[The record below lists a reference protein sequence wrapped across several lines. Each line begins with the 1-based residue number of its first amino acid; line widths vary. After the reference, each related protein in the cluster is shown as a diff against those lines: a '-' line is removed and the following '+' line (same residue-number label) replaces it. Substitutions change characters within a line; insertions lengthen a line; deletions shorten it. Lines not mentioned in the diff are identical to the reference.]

1 MPLQH
6 LALHSPSEGLKDPI
20 RCLGYQP
27 ELLLHGGL
35 RGFLSIVGQVER
47 VGLDARVGG
56 GLYGY
61 VVGGVVGVGAGLM
74 SSSRVADGNTDLEC
88 TDDPSSCSFFPSPTS
103 IFV

>member
-6 LALHSPSEGLKDPI
+6 PMLRSLSEGLKDPI

-27 ELLLHGGL
+27 ELLLRGGL
-35 RGFLSIVGQVER
+35 EGFRWIVEQVER

-61 VVGGVVGVGAGLM
+61 VVGGVGAVRSGLV
-74 SSSRVADGNTDLEC
+74 SSSSIDYANTDLEC
-88 TDDPSSCSFFPSPTS
+88 TD
-103 IFV
+103 